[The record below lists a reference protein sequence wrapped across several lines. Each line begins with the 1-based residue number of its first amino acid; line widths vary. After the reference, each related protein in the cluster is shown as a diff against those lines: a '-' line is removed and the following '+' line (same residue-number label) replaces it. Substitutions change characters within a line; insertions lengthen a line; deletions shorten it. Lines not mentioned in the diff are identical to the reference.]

1 MRKRWIA
8 PMAMMLIAAA
18 PLAHGESTNETPSQS
33 QSPNRGNADA
43 SFIEQALKS
52 GREAVE
58 LAKPAAERSRNEQ
71 IKQFAEMLVSDH
83 AAVNEQLVLLG
94 QRDGA
99 SPAPRDGTNRGGTN
113 DSASPPAA
121 KPGAAPTS
129 PKAQELA
136 KLTGAQFDQLF
147 LAMIIDSQEK
157 AAELYGVE
165 AEQGA
170 NPGAKKLATDT
181 LQRIKSYLEQSKSIR
196 GQSTDK
202 ERQ

>member
-1 MRKRWIA
+1 MRKRWIV
-8 PMAMMLIAAA
+8 PMAMMMIAAA
-18 PLAHGESTNETPSQS
+18 PLAHSESANETPSQS
-33 QSPNRGNADA
+33 QSPNRGKADA

-58 LAKPAAERSRNEQ
+58 LAKLAAERSRNEQ

-83 AAVNEQLVLLG
+83 TAVNEQLVLLS

-99 SPAPRDGTNRGGTN
+99 SPAPRDGKNGP
-113 DSASPPAA
+113 ASPPAA

-129 PKAQELA
+129 AKAQELA
-136 KLTGAQFDQLF
+136 KLTGAQFDQRF

-157 AAELYGVE
+157 ASELYGVE

-181 LQRIKSYLEQSKSIR
+181 LQRIKSYLEQGKSIR

-202 ERQ
+202 DRQ